1 MANNPPDPEWVTED
15 DIVDCMVWYGGSFV
29 RALGRL
35 YLAADDSNRM
45 RVVLAFRDY
54 FDEYREIV
62 KLRAKRREE
71 NGT

>member
-1 MANNPPDPEWVTED
+1 MNGAGEDWVTED
-15 DIVDCMVWYGGSFV
+15 AIVDCMIFYGGSFV
-29 RALGRL
+29 RTLGRL
-35 YLAADDSNRM
+35 YLAADDANRL

-62 KLRAKRREE
+62 KARAKQRE

>member
-1 MANNPPDPEWVTED
+1 VANNDWVTED
-15 DIVDCMVWYGGSFV
+15 EIVDVMVFYGGSFV

-35 YLAADDSNRM
+35 YLAADDLNRQ
-45 RVVLAFRDY
+45 RVVLCFRDY

-62 KLRAKRREE
+62 KLRAKRRED